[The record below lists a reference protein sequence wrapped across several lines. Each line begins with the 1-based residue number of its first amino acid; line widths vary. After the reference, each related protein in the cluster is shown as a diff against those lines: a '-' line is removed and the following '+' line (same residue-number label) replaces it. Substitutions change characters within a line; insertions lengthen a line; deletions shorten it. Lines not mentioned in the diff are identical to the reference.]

1 MLAATPPGCAPCA
14 GGRLND
20 PLVRFFS
27 SRRRAG
33 QVKVAVYG
41 MSTEGYSLACR
52 MAAGGAEVSVVDGS
66 AHAAM
71 ELTAEAAARYPD
83 IASLREEEPLMPM
96 MPADLAVSGA
106 RYVFFA
112 PVVRPHSSGAG
123 VDSYPLFKAAASPI
137 KKGGSLV
144 YMLPAGIGDSA
155 ENMSS
160 MERLTGLSAGRSAG
174 YYYCPASGPDLPA
187 VGSKDGLPDEELA
200 GLLEDG
206 GRPGFATFPSAEA
219 LHALDVVERFAKISA
234 ALETAYNLRHEAA
247 PGDLDRFGGLFLDD
261 MVGGVYDL
269 RVLRA
274 ASPPPGVITYVAN
287 GSLRAIDAYVRRLA
301 GAVRSLSR
309 KPEFKTRRVR
319 VAVAWTHDERE
330 MRSDRRSALR
340 FLLDQLRD
348 RMGEADM
355 LEDLDAFHTEELI
368 FAVPC
373 SRRDY
378 ERVRASKGPNL
389 VIIKANPACETEA

>member
-1 MLAATPPGCAPCA
+1 MLAATPPGCAPRA
-14 GGRLND
+14 GRRLNH

-123 VDSYPLFKAAASPI
+123 VDSYPLFRAAASPI

-200 GLLEDG
+200 GLLADG

-219 LHALDVVERFAKISA
+219 LHALDVVERFSKISA

-378 ERVRASKGPNL
+378 ERVRVSKGPNL